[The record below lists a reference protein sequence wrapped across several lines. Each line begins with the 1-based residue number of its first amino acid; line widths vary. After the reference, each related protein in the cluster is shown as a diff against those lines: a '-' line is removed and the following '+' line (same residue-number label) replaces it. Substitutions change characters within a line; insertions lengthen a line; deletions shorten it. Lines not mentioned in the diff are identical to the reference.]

1 MGVLF
6 GILTVAT
13 VGGLGVLA
21 WQHQQVAALEA
32 QAEQADAAAR
42 VAEAAV
48 EKLELEVLMQ
58 ALDQARVAQ
67 QMLLFVVIVMI
78 LALMGMIA
86 LWFYARYHNQPHQDQ
101 IRMEHM
107 LQWLILRE
115 LRNPALSTEGPLDTS
130 PDSRRLDGAL
140 VANDDPFWAA

>member
-78 LALMGMIA
+78 LALLGMIA

-115 LRNPALSTEGPLDTS
+115 LRNPALSTEGPLDTIAQT
-130 PDSRRLDGAL
+130 R
-140 VANDDPFWAA
+140 DD